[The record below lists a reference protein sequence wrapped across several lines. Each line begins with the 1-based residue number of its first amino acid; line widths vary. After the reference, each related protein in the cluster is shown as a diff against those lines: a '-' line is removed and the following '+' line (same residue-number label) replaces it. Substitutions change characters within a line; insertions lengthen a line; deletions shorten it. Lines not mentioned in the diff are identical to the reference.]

1 MSGSFASLARLPL
14 GGVPFAAP
22 SADAD
27 EEPLANVGRRAAPR
41 LRLSIPAR
49 LVTVSETRRCVLLDV
64 SRCGAQISLAKPLS
78 EGEAGFLHFANT
90 EVFVSVIR
98 KATGLNGV
106 EFDVPL
112 SDEDVLAIRRYAEDY
127 EADERRAL
135 RSEARAWVAGTSHR

>member
-1 MSGSFASLARLPL
+1 MPGSFASLARLPL

-22 SADAD
+22 AADAD
-27 EEPLANVGRRAAPR
+27 DEPLKNVGRRSAPR

-64 SRCGAQISLAKPLS
+64 SRSGAQISLAKPLS
-78 EGEAGFLHFANT
+78 VGEGGFLRFANS

-98 KATGLNGV
+98 EGTGLIGV

-127 EADERRAL
+127 EADERNAL
-135 RSEARAWVAGTSHR
+135 RNEARAWVTGTS